1 MAPFSKAIVE
11 LGGLER
17 VYLLIMIARFDMN
30 RDGSISQQEFESA
43 RIQGEKC
50 VSNAVTGCANFAIIS
65 ALQRGQSA
73 LWAVC
78 PRSTPAPPQGT
89 PGGSGSSGGSGRFDA
104 SKEEGRPLPRLLERA
119 ASKAADSPT
128 FDHLGTA
135 LQWSARADHRQTQAI
150 RARRKQRLRIRRGGD
165 DCR

>member
-78 PRSTPAPPQGT
+78 PSRI
-89 PGGSGSSGGSGRFDA
+89 
-104 SKEEGRPLPRLLERA
+104 PRLLRVRLAALAALVALAGSTLPRKRA
-119 ASKAADSPT
+119 G
-128 FDHLGTA
+128 HCL
-135 LQWSARADHRQTQAI
+135 
-150 RARRKQRLRIRRGGD
+150 
-165 DCR
+165 DCSSEPPPKPPIPLPLTI